1 MVLNFE
7 KWITAILTH
16 FRSVFHFYTPWKR
29 QKTIVFQ
36 AISGVIEMEHWLEM
50 G

>member
-1 MVLNFE
+1 MYLNFE

-29 QKTIVFQ
+29 QKTDVFREYKNVIVEL
-36 AISGVIEMEHWLEM
+36 SRLM
-50 G
+50 